1 MVMKRLLLILL
12 ILTPLGAGCFPTMNQ
27 IAELQ
32 ERQTA
37 LESKMDDLIEH
48 LESNQA
54 MLARDVERIENNQLL
69 LAEEIE
75 NIQKKNI
82 TLRRKIEKVA
92 ENTDTANGNPD
103 TQAPNPPKDDYII
116 ATESYNKGKYENA
129 ILEYQ
134 KFIDTSPRDSR
145 LPGAYLGQGLS
156 LMNIGKKEE
165 AKFFF
170 NTLIDKYPNS
180 KAAKTAREK
189 LKTIQ

>member
-1 MVMKRLLLILL
+1 MKRFLLILL
-12 ILTPLGAGCFPTMNQ
+12 IAAPLGAGCYPKADQ

-37 LESKMDDLIEH
+37 LEEKMDNLIGN
-48 LESNQA
+48 LQSDQA

-69 LAEEIE
+69 LAGEIE

-92 ENTDTANGNPD
+92 EDTDPANGKNPD
-103 TQAPNPPKDDYII
+103 TQAPHPPKDDYIL
-116 ATESYNKGKYENA
+116 AAESYNKGKFEDA

-134 KFIDTSPRDSR
+134 KFIDTSPKDNRI
-145 LPGAYLGQGLS
+145 PGAYLGQGLS
-156 LMNIGKKEE
+156 LMNLGRKEE

-180 KAAKTAREK
+180 KAAKTAKAK
-189 LKTIQ
+189 LKAIQ